1 MGDRGHSRLWC
12 AIVGSVRVGWREQAQ
27 LDYREATTVAK
38 TSDKTSARNRARQ
51 ALAEKQRK
59 RRERDER
66 IEAAATRYFAASDAI
81 ERAQREA
88 GEAIKALV
96 DEGEPRGEI
105 SELLGIAHRDIKA
118 ALDTLSDEDSAEAQK
133 QSEDVSADPG
143 DTEQDSTGEDR
154 HVA

>member
-1 MGDRGHSRLWC
+1 M
-12 AIVGSVRVGWREQAQ
+12 
-27 LDYREATTVAK
+27 AK
-38 TSDKTSARNRARQ
+38 TSDRTSARARARQ

-66 IEAAATRYFAASDAI
+66 IEAAATRFFAASDAI
-81 ERAQREA
+81 ERAQRDA

-105 SELLGIAHRDIKA
+105 TELLGIAARDIKT
-118 ALDTLSDEDSAEAQK
+118 ALDALSNDDTGDTGEVKEP
-133 QSEDVSADPG
+133 SEDVSAESDG
-143 DTEQDSTGEDR
+143 TAHDDTAEDR

>member
-1 MGDRGHSRLWC
+1 M
-12 AIVGSVRVGWREQAQ
+12 
-27 LDYREATTVAK
+27 AK
-38 TSDKTSARNRARQ
+38 TSDRTSARTRARQ

-66 IEAAATRYFAASDAI
+66 IEAAATRYFAAADAI

-105 SELLGIAHRDIKA
+105 AELLGIANRDIKA
-118 ALDTLSDEDSAEAQK
+118 ALDTLSNDDTGEGK
-133 QSEDVSADPG
+133 KPSEDVSAESDDSAHD
-143 DTEQDSTGEDR
+143 DTDEDR